1 MKGIFKHSIAVF
13 TIVLLVLSCQKQ
25 VDYGPDILQLKSD
38 VASLKS
44 SISTIT
50 AQLTNL
56 EASLKA
62 KIDLTNSKID
72 TINISISN
80 INDANKKNVDSLK
93 ASILSLSNSVKDINT
108 SIKNTNEANKKT
120 LDSLKVAILSTDSA
134 LLYISSSSTSSLN
147 TAYNKIL
154 SNYVNVLQVVKSN
167 YAVLTIS
174 GKIEKGPFSKGSI
187 ISFYELDSNL
197 SQTGKSYSTTIND
210 NEGNYDLKAT
220 NIGGKMLRVQT
231 DGFYYNEI
239 LNSLSTSRIVLTGI
253 SKVDSSEKVNVNVLT
268 HIERRRVEYLMNDK
282 SLSFDVA
289 KKQAVS
295 ELLTL
300 FKAGTTDITRSE
312 KVTLFG
318 DNSNIL
324 LNISLLFQGYR
335 TDAQLSELLTDFSND
350 FYKDGT
356 IEDVTIF
363 KRIYN
368 HSYFIDTVSVASNLK
383 TKFSVTSSTYKI
395 LSTYLND
402 NISKKDESYMP
413 IVYPA
418 TSNSK
423 QNFLTR
429 VATET
434 VSSSVQGCLMYNK
447 NDIPSFDFKV
457 TIKSTKLRFND
468 GKGWLNNVWFYNIG
482 SGWSVTN
489 FDDTKYGNQT
499 FYTNNPI
506 GEVGLS
512 FYPGEYDLFFY
523 EPASSV
529 NPTFVKRIIV
539 N

>member
-1 MKGIFKHSIAVF
+1 MKGIIKHSIAVF

-72 TINISISN
+72 TINSSLATLN
-80 INDANKKNVDSLK
+80 NKTLLD
-93 ASILSLSNSVKDINT
+93 LSNSINAINT
-108 SIKNTNEANKKT
+108 SISNTNSANKKT
-120 LDSLKVAILSTDSA
+120 LDSLKIAILSSDSA

-167 YAVLTIS
+167 YSVLTIS

-282 SLSFDVA
+282 SQSFDVA
-289 KKQAVS
+289 KKQAIS

-429 VATET
+429 IATET
-434 VSSSVQGCLMYNK
+434 VSSSLNGCLMYNK

-457 TIKSTKLRFND
+457 TIKSVNPTGGGGLGSSSNI
-468 GKGWLNNVWFYNIG
+468 WFYSMG

-489 FDDTKYGNQT
+489 FQMDNYGNQT
-499 FYTNNPI
+499 FYTNNPV
-506 GEVGLS
+506 GEVGLQ
-512 FYPGEYDLFFY
+512 FGKGQYDLYYY

-529 NPTFVKRIIV
+529 NPTFVKRLTV

>member
-1 MKGIFKHSIAVF
+1 
-13 TIVLLVLSCQKQ
+13 
-25 VDYGPDILQLKSD
+25 
-38 VASLKS
+38 
-44 SISTIT
+44 
-50 AQLTNL
+50 
-56 EASLKA
+56 
-62 KIDLTNSKID
+62 
-72 TINISISN
+72 
-80 INDANKKNVDSLK
+80 
-93 ASILSLSNSVKDINT
+93 
-108 SIKNTNEANKKT
+108 
-120 LDSLKVAILSTDSA
+120 
-134 LLYISSSSTSSLN
+134 
-147 TAYNKIL
+147 
-154 SNYVNVLQVVKSN
+154 
-167 YAVLTIS
+167 
-174 GKIEKGPFSKGSI
+174 
-187 ISFYELDSNL
+187 
-197 SQTGKSYSTTIND
+197 
-210 NEGNYDLKAT
+210 
-220 NIGGKMLRVQT
+220 MLRVQT

-383 TKFSVTSSTYKI
+383 TKFSVNSSTYKI

-402 NISKKDESYMP
+402 NITKKDESYMP

-434 VSSSVQGCLMYNK
+434 VSSSLNGCLMYNK

-457 TIKSTKLRFND
+457 TIKSVNPTNGSGFSS
-468 GKGWLNNVWFYNIG
+468 GNVWFYSVG

-489 FDDTKYGNQT
+489 FQFDNYGNQT

-506 GEVGLS
+506 GEVNLQFGV
-512 FYPGEYDLFFY
+512 GKYDLYYY

-529 NPTFVKRIIV
+529 NPTFVKRLTV

>member
-1 MKGIFKHSIAVF
+1 
-13 TIVLLVLSCQKQ
+13 
-25 VDYGPDILQLKSD
+25 
-38 VASLKS
+38 
-44 SISTIT
+44 
-50 AQLTNL
+50 
-56 EASLKA
+56 
-62 KIDLTNSKID
+62 
-72 TINISISN
+72 
-80 INDANKKNVDSLK
+80 
-93 ASILSLSNSVKDINT
+93 
-108 SIKNTNEANKKT
+108 
-120 LDSLKVAILSTDSA
+120 
-134 LLYISSSSTSSLN
+134 
-147 TAYNKIL
+147 
-154 SNYVNVLQVVKSN
+154 
-167 YAVLTIS
+167 
-174 GKIEKGPFSKGSI
+174 
-187 ISFYELDSNL
+187 
-197 SQTGKSYSTTIND
+197 
-210 NEGNYDLKAT
+210 
-220 NIGGKMLRVQT
+220 
-231 DGFYYNEI
+231 
-239 LNSLSTSRIVLTGI
+239 
-253 SKVDSSEKVNVNVLT
+253 
-268 HIERRRVEYLMNDK
+268 MNDK

-300 FKAGTTDITRSE
+300 FKAGTTDISRSE

-383 TKFSVTSSTYKI
+383 TKFSVNSSTYKI

-402 NISKKDESYMP
+402 NITKKDESYMP

-434 VSSSVQGCLMYNK
+434 VSSSLNGCLMYNK

-457 TIKSTKLRFND
+457 TIKSVNP
-468 GKGWLNNVWFYNIG
+468 NVGGRLGSSSNIWFYNMG
-482 SGWSVTN
+482 SGWSVTYFQMDN
-489 FDDTKYGNQT
+489 YGNQT
-499 FYTNNPI
+499 FYSNNPV
-506 GEVGLS
+506 GEVGLQ
-512 FYPGEYDLFFY
+512 FEKGQYDLYYY

-529 NPTFVKRIIV
+529 NPTFVKRLTV